1 MEKNNQFP
9 TDSEVENG
17 KVVEKTN
24 NSSNN
29 SGEIQTKIKVG
40 KVDSLVIYEV
50 SEGELETIERGSPN
64 STYLN
69 FSVFLLSIFISFLIA
84 LLTCDFTNNER
95 LFNIFLIVCIIGGL
109 IGLLLFVI
117 WYRTKN
123 DVDIVIK
130 RIKQRISE

>member
-9 TDSEVENG
+9 TDSEIENG

-24 NSSNN
+24 NSNKN
-29 SGEIQTKIKVG
+29 SGEKQTKIKVG

-69 FSVFLLSIFISFLIA
+69 FSVFLLSIFISFFIA
-84 LLTCDFTNNER
+84 LLTCDFTKNER

-109 IGLLLFVI
+109 IGLLLFII

-130 RIKQRISE
+130 KIKQRIIE